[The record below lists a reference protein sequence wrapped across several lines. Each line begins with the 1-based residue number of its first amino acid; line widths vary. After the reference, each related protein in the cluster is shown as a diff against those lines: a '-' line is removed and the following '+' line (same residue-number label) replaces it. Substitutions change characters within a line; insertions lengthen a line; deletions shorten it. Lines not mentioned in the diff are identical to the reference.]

1 MKRNVTHS
9 FLLSLCAIT
18 LSACQSTYN
27 VVDTVRIKQAEQENL
42 GQNAAI
48 YCSGA
53 KSCEFERL
61 NDITVG
67 MRKHE
72 ELVIRQFIKGL

>member
-1 MKRNVTHS
+1 M
-9 FLLSLCAIT
+9 
-18 LSACQSTYN
+18 
-27 VVDTVRIKQAEQENL
+27 DTVRIKQAEQENL

-61 NDITVG
+61 NDITVVDAQTRRISNQAIHQG
-67 MRKHE
+67 IVSYKVQCLAKLTAYIYQCLLNNMKW
-72 ELVIRQFIKGL
+72 